1 MILRAADNLIHPY
14 STKITT
20 TTTTHNVLIHTDPLS
35 SLPPGPVGTILAAS
49 MLFLS
54 TSART
59 AGDNA
64 CSDVHSNIVMVTS

>member
-1 MILRAADNLIHPY
+1 MILRVADNLIHPY
-14 STKITT
+14 SIKITT
-20 TTTTHNVLIHTDPLS
+20 TSTTQNDSIHTDPLS

-54 TSART
+54 TSALT

-64 CSDVHSNIVMVTS
+64 CSDVHNNIIMVTS